1 MPSCQIAEFSVLRHS
16 VKVRLHYY
24 EERED
29 AFEGTAQDVYALA
42 SYHGGA
48 PDRNEYLDLSDR

>member
-29 AFEGTAQDVYALA
+29 AFEGDSLRMYMPLA
-42 SYHGGA
+42 AYHGGC
-48 PDRNEYLDLSDR
+48 S

>member
-42 SYHGGA
+42 AYYDSA
-48 PDRNEYLDLSDR
+48 SDCDEYLDVYDR